1 MAEPWSLLALLA
13 AVAAGLATV
22 TIAGLSVRSRQTALF
37 RYFLLQVLLFN
48 LLILGGLAIQYV
60 DLQFREQALRPHPTL
75 LPGLLVALGALKI
88 AWLYTFVAMSLVL
101 PGQELPS
108 WFRRRLGAGMV
119 VFFIVWAVLVAA
131 GLATRS
137 GRAVGGLLAFMELA
151 VLGGAISTSV
161 HLIARRRRDSMGP
174 RALPVTILGGVYL
187 AIFTIILG
195 SLLLGWLRPSGPT
208 HRQFLFNSAFMVLY
222 NLLPLAWIF
231 RSQPSGSIQDPTE
244 LERYG
249 ITPRE
254 REIIAL
260 ICSGRTNQEIA
271 DRLFISLATVKDHN
285 HNIFRKTGVRN
296 RVELA
301 NLMRGRSSPRA
312 PVPSSG

>member
-1 MAEPWSLLALLA
+1 MAEWSLLALLA
-13 AVAAGLATV
+13 AVAAGFVTV
-22 TIAGLSVRSRQTALF
+22 TIAGLLVRSRQTALF

-48 LLILGGLAIQYV
+48 LLILGGLAVQHV
-60 DLQFREQALRPHPTL
+60 DLQFRQHAVRPPAVL
-75 LPGLLVALGALKI
+75 LPGLLAALAALKI
-88 AWLYTFVAMSLVL
+88 AWLYTFIAMSLVL

-108 WFRRRLGAGMV
+108 WFRRRLGTGMV
-119 VFFIVWAVLVAA
+119 VFFLAWVVLVAVA
-131 GLATRS
+131 LATRS
-137 GRAVGGLLAFMELA
+137 GRTVDGLLAFLELA
-151 VLGGAISTSV
+151 VLGGATSASV
-161 HLIARRRRDSMGP
+161 HLIAGSGKGSMGP
-174 RALPVTILGGVYL
+174 RALRVTILGGVYL
-187 AIFTIILG
+187 GIFAIMLG

-208 HRQFLFNSAFMVLY
+208 HRHLLFNSAFMVLY
-222 NLLPLAWIF
+222 NLLPLAWVF
-231 RSQPSGSIQDPTE
+231 RSQPIRSIEDPAE

-254 REIIAL
+254 REIIEL

-301 NLMRGRSSPRA
+301 NLMHGRSAPRA
-312 PVPSSG
+312 PVPPSG